1 MPEDTTEI
9 PPPPRPAEYEG
20 MDKSTGT
27 MLIVVGLLLV
37 GLGIVLLINPFA
49 AIWILGVLIGVALI
63 IGGVAEVLSGRE
75 GSGPAWHAWVGG
87 GLVII
92 GGIVA
97 AVWPDATIWVL
108 AVIAGFVLAV
118 SGAVTIVAAFAGP
131 ADDRWMRLAL
141 GGVSLVIGIAV
152 LAWPDATLLVLAILI
167 GLRTLLNGLLAIGI
181 GINVR
186 RLG

>member
-1 MPEDTTEI
+1 MSEDTTQI

-27 MLIVVGLLLV
+27 MLIVVGVLLV
-37 GLGIVLLINPFA
+37 GLGIVLLANPFA
-49 AIWILGVLIGVALI
+49 AIWILGVLIGISLI
-63 IGGVAEVLSGRE
+63 IGGIAEVASGRQ
-75 GSGPAWHAWVGG
+75 STGPRWHAWVGG

-92 GGIVA
+92 GGIAA
-97 AVWPDATIWVL
+97 AVWPGATIWVL
-108 AVIAGFVLAV
+108 AVIAGLVLVV
-118 SGAVTIVAAFAGP
+118 SGAVALVAAFAGP
-131 ADDRWMRLAL
+131 AEGRGMRLAL
-141 GGVSLVIGIAV
+141 GGVSLVIGIVV

-167 GLRTLLNGLLAIGI
+167 GLRTLVNGMMAIGI

>member
-1 MPEDTTEI
+1 
-9 PPPPRPAEYEG
+9 

-27 MLIVVGLLLV
+27 WLIVLGVILVGVGLLL
-37 GLGIVLLINPFA
+37 LANPFA
-49 AIWILGVLIGVALI
+49 AIWILGVLIGVSLI
-63 IGGVAEVLSGRE
+63 IGGVVEVASGRE
-75 GSGPAWHAWVGG
+75 GAGPAWHAWVGG

-97 AVWPDATIWVL
+97 AVWPDATVWVL

-118 SGAVTIVAAFAGP
+118 SGAVTILAAFAGP
-131 ADDRWMRLAL
+131 SEGRGARLAI
-141 GGVSLVIGIAV
+141 GGISLVIGVVV
-152 LAWPDATLLVLAILI
+152 LVWPDATLLVLAILI

-181 GINVR
+181 GVNVR

>member
-1 MPEDTTEI
+1 MPEDTTEV

-20 MDKSTGT
+20 MDKSSGT
-27 MLIVVGLLLV
+27 WLIVVGLLLV

-49 AIWILGVLIGVALI
+49 AIWILGVLIGVSLI

-75 GSGPAWHAWVGG
+75 GAGPAWPAWVGG
-87 GLVII
+87 GLIII

-97 AVWPDATIWVL
+97 AVWPGATIWVL
-108 AVIAGFVLAV
+108 AVIAGVVLAV
-118 SGAVTIVAAFAGP
+118 FGAVTIVTAFAGP
-131 ADDRWMRLAL
+131 AEGRWLRLAI
-141 GGVSLVIGIAV
+141 GGISLVIGIVV

-167 GLRTLLNGLLAIGI
+167 GLRTLINGVLAIGI
-181 GINVR
+181 GVNVR